1 MNEFK
6 HQIQILQQRYPKLKI
21 TDVQLNEDGQYNL
34 VLIINETFI
43 FRFPKYESGIEQLAL
58 EAKILKAI
66 QPHLSLAVPDPIF
79 QNFETAVVGEAFMGY
94 KMIPGQPLWLSDFRA
109 IPGAAGKLNLAT
121 QLALFLRELHAI
133 PIETLVDEAVPVCD
147 TRQEWLDIYGRVQSK
162 LFPYMRLDACKSVA
176 QHFET
181 TLSGPEFEYEP
192 CLRHGDFG
200 TGNILY
206 LSDTQTING
215 VIDFGFTTLGDP
227 AIDFAGLL
235 SFGEP
240 FVRHMEK
247 TVPELV
253 TYWPRIWFYKGTFAL
268 LEALFG
274 IENGDHKAFER
285 GIADYI

>member
-1 MNEFK
+1 ME
-6 HQIQILQQRYPKLKI
+6 I
-21 TDVQLNEDGQYNL
+21 TAVQLNEDGQYNL
-34 VLIINETFI
+34 VLVINETTI
-43 FRFPKYESGIEQLAL
+43 FRFPKYEPGIEQLAL
-58 EAKILKAI
+58 EAKVLKAI
-66 QPHLSLAVPDPIF
+66 QPYLSLEVPDPIF

-94 KMIPGQPLWLSDFRA
+94 KMIPGQPLWLPAFRA
-109 IPGAAGKLNLAT
+109 IPDEAVKLNMAS
-121 QLALFLRELHAI
+121 QLAMFLQELHAI
-133 PIETLVDEAVPVCD
+133 PIEALVDETIPVCD
-147 TRQEWLDIYGRVQSK
+147 TRAEWLDVYGRVQSK

-181 TLSGPEFEYEP
+181 TLNGPEFEYEP

-206 LSDTQTING
+206 LSKTQTING

-235 SFGEP
+235 SFGES

-253 TYWPRIWFYKGTFAL
+253 TYWPRIRFYKGSFAL

-274 IENGDHKAFER
+274 IENGDQKAFER